1 MKDMSIEMKKILY
14 LILLAV
20 VFFLSVMYRMESVR
34 FVLIFLLILPVVLWI
49 SLRFMKQGVHVTLDA
64 PSDQI
69 QKGDE
74 WVAELSIENRSFIPA
89 PVILIHLEY
98 FEMQTG
104 KKEKIKVWGNAGKH
118 GSTTV
123 ICKKEENY
131 CGKVQVRMASVRVSD
146 LLGLFSAE
154 IPAVGQAE
162 IKILPTLYMTE
173 VTAKPV
179 ARPQESDFCEYDL
192 SRPGNDVSEIFQIR
206 EYQAGDN
213 LHRIHW
219 KLSARAD
226 NMLVKDYSY
235 PLGYRACLYLDF
247 YMPQTE
253 KNLRQKMDGII
264 QLGMALSFSMFLNKC
279 PHFLVWTTEDG
290 HLERYGVRTEENL
303 YEAMEA
309 VMQAKIHSGQTD
321 WMDQY
326 RQQFVDE
333 IPEVRLMANYKLEL
347 WKKGEVLIKF
357 HADDMQNEL
366 ETFRL
371 EV

>member
-1 MKDMSIEMKKILY
+1 MKIVMLKKILY

-34 FVLIFLLILPVVLWI
+34 FLLIFLLILPVVLWI
-49 SLRFMKQGVHVTLDA
+49 SLRFMKQGVHVALHA
-64 PSDQI
+64 SHDQI
-69 QKGDE
+69 QKGDN
-74 WVAELSIENRSFIPA
+74 WGVELSIENKRWIPA
-89 PVILIHLEY
+89 PVILINLEY
-98 FEMQTG
+98 FELQTG
-104 KKEKIKVWGNAGKH
+104 KREMIKVWGNAGKH

-131 CGKVQVRMASVRVSD
+131 CGKIQVCMSSVRVYD
-146 LLGLFSAE
+146 LLGLFSSE

-173 VTAKPV
+173 VTTKPQV
-179 ARPQESDFCEYDL
+179 RPRESDFCEYDL

-247 YMPQTE
+247 SMPQAE
-253 KNLRQKMDGII
+253 KNLRQKVDGMI
-264 QLGMALSFSMFLNKC
+264 QLGMALSFSMFLNQC

-309 VMQAKIHSGQTD
+309 VMQAKIHSEQKD

-333 IPEVRLMANYKLEL
+333 IPEVRLMTNYKLEL
-347 WKKGEVLIKF
+347 LKKGEVLMKF

>member
-1 MKDMSIEMKKILY
+1 MKKFLY
-14 LILLAV
+14 LILLTA

-34 FVLIFLLILPVVLWI
+34 FLLLFLLILPAVLWI
-49 SLRFMKQGVHVTLDA
+49 SLRFMGRGVHVSLRA
-64 PSDQI
+64 SQDQI
-69 QKGDE
+69 QKGDD
-74 WVAELSIENRSFIPA
+74 WMVELLIENKSRIPA
-89 PVILIHLEY
+89 PVILIELDY

-104 KKEKIKVWGNAGKH
+104 KREKIKVWGNAGRH
-118 GSTTV
+118 GSTV
-123 ICKKEENY
+123 VSCKKEEKY
-131 CGKVQVRMASVRVSD
+131 SGKIQVCLSMVRVYD
-146 LLGLFSAE
+146 LLGIFSAE
-154 IPAVGQAE
+154 VPAAGQAE
-162 IKILPTLYMTE
+162 IKILPALYMTE
-173 VTAKPV
+173 VTEKPH

-206 EYQAGDN
+206 EYQAGDS
-213 LHRIHW
+213 LHRVHW

-235 PLGYRACLYLDF
+235 PLGYRACLYLNF
-247 YMPQTE
+247 CMPETE
-253 KNLRQKMDGII
+253 KNLRQKMDGVI

-279 PHFLVWTTEDG
+279 PHFLVWTAKDG

-309 VMQAKIHSGQTD
+309 VMQAEIYSEKKE

-333 IPEVRLMANYKLEL
+333 TPEVRLEVNDKLEL
-347 WKKGEVLIKF
+347 LKKGEVLMRF
-357 HADDMQNEL
+357 HLEEMRNEL